1 MRFLHTS
8 DWHLGRTLHGVD
20 LLEAQ
25 AAVLRQLTD
34 LVADPPGG
42 IPVDSVVIAGDIFDR
57 AVPPIEAV
65 TLFERALA
73 ALAEHC
79 TVIVTA
85 GNHDSAVRLGYGS
98 GLFTDRVRV
107 RTTLDSV
114 GEPVLLDGVAFY
126 PLPYLDPDAARR
138 ELQDGPEVIERSHQG
153 VMAAAMRRVRADL
166 ASRPVGTRSVV
177 VAHAFVVGGQPS
189 ESERSIA
196 VGGVDSVAAET
207 FAGIDYVA
215 LGHLHGAQQPHSDSA
230 TLLRYSGSPLRYSFS
245 EQHHEKSAT
254 LVDLSTAGEVQV
266 TVVGLRQPRAMADL
280 TGTLDELLHDER
292 FAGHTEDWV
301 RVTVTDRA
309 RPDQLF
315 ERLKSRF
322 EQVLQIR
329 HLPDGLEPPDGPLTI
344 PAAERSPAE
353 LAQSFLQAVTGTPA
367 DSAEVALFE
376 RAHESA
382 RAELATAGEIGGG

>member
-25 AAVLRQLTD
+25 AAVLQQLIE

-42 IPVDSVVIAGDIFDR
+42 TPVDAVVIAGDIFDR

-65 TLFERALA
+65 TLFEAVLA

-114 GEPVLLDGVAFY
+114 GEPVLLDGVACY

-138 ELQDGPEVIERSHQG
+138 ELQDGSEVIERSHQG

-166 ASRPVGTRSVV
+166 ASRPAGTPSVV
-177 VAHAFVVGGQPS
+177 IAHAFVVGGQPS
-189 ESERSIA
+189 ESERSIV

-215 LGHLHGAQQPHSDSA
+215 LGHLHGAQQPRSNSA
-230 TLLRYSGSPLRYSFS
+230 TVLRYSGSPLRYSFS

-254 LVDLSTAGEVQV
+254 LVDIGPAGNVV
-266 TVVGLRQPRAMADL
+266 LTVVALRQPRAMADL
-280 TGTLDELLHDER
+280 TATLDELLHDVR
-292 FAGHTEDWV
+292 FARHSQDWV
-301 RVTVTDRA
+301 RATVTDRA
-309 RPDQLF
+309 RPEQLF
-315 ERLKSRF
+315 ERLAARF
-322 EQVLQIR
+322 PHVLQIR
-329 HLPDGLEPPDGPLTI
+329 HLPNGVESSAAVPSI
-344 PAAERSPAE
+344 AAAEKSPAE
-353 LAQSFLQAVTGTPA
+353 LAQSFITAVTGTTA
-367 DSAEVALFE
+367 DEAEIALFVQ
-376 RAHESA
+376 AHEIA
-382 RAELATAGEIGGG
+382 QAGLAVAGEIGGT